1 MTLSSDVLPA
11 PFGPMMARISP
22 LRMSKETPLIALTP
36 PKASDTFSTAS
47 STSPATT
54 SVPLGA
60 LMPRFRKCDERYP
73 GRGSGPSARHPSSR
87 RLLHRRQRHG
97 GNVANLDARRKRA
110 LAAVLERHLG
120 RDVGLARTAVERRDQ
135 RRVAFGDEAAA
146 DLLRARD
153 FAVVGV
159 ELFVQDEEA
168 ANLRTGHRRLRCQ
181 RAVHLLHVLGEHIV
195 NARMPGQLLIG
206 AINDVIALGPVADCC
221 QVDVQ
226 HSADKIALVAVDH
239 NFADVG
245 IKLELVLDV
254 FRREQRAVVE
264 TPDIFGP
271 VDYLEMTGLG
281 IDEPGIAGMHPSV
294 GSFGLRGLLRVL
306 VVACEHAGRLEQHF
320 AVLGDLDIDA
330 DIRLAHSVGINLAVR
345 LGGDVDRRLGLTV
358 ELFEVDAERA
368 PEAEDFRADCLARGV
383 GEADARHAEPVLGW
397 GGPPTPAAPVPPAR

>member
-1 MTLSSDVLPA
+1 MTLSSEVLPA

-54 SVPLGA
+54 SGPLGA
-60 LMPRFRKCDERYP
+60 LMPRFHKCDERYP

-153 FAVVGV
+153 FPVIGV
-159 ELFVQDEEA
+159 ELLVQDEEA
-168 ANLRTGHRRLRCQ
+168 PNLRAGHGLLLCQ
-181 RAVHLLHVLGEHIV
+181 RPVHLLYMLGEHVV
-195 NARMPGQLLIG
+195 NARMPCQLLIG
-206 AINDVIALGPVADCC
+206 AIDDVVALGPVPDRG

-226 HSADKIALVAVDH
+226 HGADEIALVAIDH
-239 NFADVG
+239 SFADVG
-245 IKLELVLDV
+245 IELELVLDV
-254 FRREQRAVVE
+254 FRREQGSVVE
-264 TPDIFGP
+264 AADILGP
-271 VDYLEMTGLG
+271 VTDLEM
-281 IDEPGIAGMHPSV
+281 A
-294 GSFGLRGLLRVL
+294 
-306 VVACEHAGRLEQHF
+306 
-320 AVLGDLDIDA
+320 
-330 DIRLAHSVGINLAVR
+330 
-345 LGGDVDRRLGLTV
+345 
-358 ELFEVDAERA
+358 
-368 PEAEDFRADCLARGV
+368 
-383 GEADARHAEPVLGW
+383 
-397 GGPPTPAAPVPPAR
+397 